1 MSKNI
6 PELRFPEFKG
16 EWEEKSLVDISHF
29 SKGKGIS
36 KNDISEEGLECIRYG
51 ELYTTYNE
59 KISKIVSKTNLNP
72 DDLVLSDQNDIIIPT
87 SGETAIDLA
96 TASCVMKSEVAIG
109 GDTTIIKTDQNGLF
123 LTYCLNNKRNNI
135 SQLAQGVSVVHL
147 YATHL
152 KILKIYIP
160 SLSEQ
165 NKIVS
170 FLSKVDEKIE
180 KLEEKQQQWE
190 TYKKGIMQ
198 QIFNQKLRFKDENG
212 ENYPDWEIKNLGNIS
227 KIKTGS
233 KDLKDNVNEGKYPF
247 FVRSNTIE
255 RINTYSFDGEAI
267 LIPGDGVNVGKI
279 YHYINGKFDYH
290 QRVYKISD
298 FSDKS
303 CGKYIYYYMMEN
315 FLKQALKNSLKASV
329 DSLRLPTIKEMKVNL
344 PSLPEQTK
352 IAKFLS
358 SIDEEIECVNKE
370 LELNKEFKK
379 GLLQHMF
386 C

>member
-72 DDLVLSDQNDIIIPT
+72 DDLVLSNQNDIIIPT

-212 ENYPDWEIKNLGNIS
+212 EDYPDWENKKLG
-227 KIKTGS
+227 
-233 KDLKDNVNEGKYPF
+233 E
-247 FVRSNTIE
+247 
-255 RINTYSFDGEAI
+255 
-267 LIPGDGVNVGKI
+267 VGKT
-279 YHYINGKFDYH
+279 YNGL
-290 QRVYKISD
+290 Q
-298 FSDKS
+298 
-303 CGKYIYYYMMEN
+303 GKNKEN
-315 FLKQALKNSLKASV
+315 FGQGQPYITYKSIF
-329 DSLRLPTIKEMKVNL
+329 DSR
-344 PSLPEQTK
+344 K
-352 IAKFLS
+352 I
-358 SIDEEIECVNKE
+358 D
-370 LELNKEFKK
+370 
-379 GLLQHMF
+379 
-386 C
+386 